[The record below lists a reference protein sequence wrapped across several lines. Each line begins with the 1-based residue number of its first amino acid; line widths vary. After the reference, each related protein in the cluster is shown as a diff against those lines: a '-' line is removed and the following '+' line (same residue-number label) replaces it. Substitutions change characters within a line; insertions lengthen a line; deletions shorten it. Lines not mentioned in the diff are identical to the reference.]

1 MIRTGGRNSAPV
13 ILMLLLPEE
22 ITQSFPGRIPM
33 PRQAG
38 GGNCP
43 PTTVTEAPP
52 SLHDSALR
60 AFTGRDW
67 DMGWVAVD
75 KFTSP

>member
-1 MIRTGGRNSAPV
+1 
-13 ILMLLLPEE
+13 
-22 ITQSFPGRIPM
+22 M

-60 AFTGRDW
+60 TFTGRDW
-67 DMGWVAVD
+67 DMGWVAAD